1 MDQVIR
7 RIESKRGLTGGIEM
21 KRIFPGCAALFLAL
35 LLPAIAAAQNSAS
48 IAGQVFD
55 RDGKPWAGVTV
66 EVKSEAGRIFTLK
79 TDKDGKFTQVGL
91 AGGLYT
97 FTLTKPPELPSPG
110 YTEKHPLSTDAE
122 NPVSFNFKE
131 IVAHSGGPS
140 AEELKKRDDQANAFK
155 NMKANFQAGL
165 DAMTDVAEQRKQL
178 SAAPAD
184 QKAAIKDKISADYQT
199 AITSFQEAE
208 KGVDAKDVGNHAVVW
223 ANLGQAYDG
232 AGKYDDAANAYQ
244 KAIDLKP
251 APEYYANLGTA
262 TANAGA
268 SQTDPNV
275 LQQKV
280 ATANGACDKV
290 ASLDSTPAG
299 ALTAARCWKNL
310 GIVLNNKGDFKD
322 AVPALQKATQA
333 DAKDAQ
339 SWYLMGNSYTGM
351 IDAKQTGDKTIFI
364 IPPGTAE
371 AYQKVIEIDPNGPY
385 AALSKM
391 ALDQLNA
398 MGAGVS
404 TTVGE
409 KRPTKK
415 K

>member
-1 MDQVIR
+1 
-7 RIESKRGLTGGIEM
+7 M
-21 KRIFPGCAALFLAL
+21 KRIFPGCAALLLAL
-35 LLPAIAAAQNSAS
+35 LLPVIAAAQNSAS
-48 IAGQVFD
+48 IAGQVLD
-55 RDGKPWAGVTV
+55 RDGKPWMGVTV

-131 IVAHSGGPS
+131 IVAHAGGPS

-184 QKAAIKDKISADYQT
+184 QKAAIKDKMSADYQT

-208 KGVDAKDVGNHAVVW
+208 KGVEPKDVGNHAVVW

-232 AGKYDDAANAYQ
+232 AGKYEDASAAYQ
-244 KAIDLKP
+244 KAIELKP
-251 APEYYANLGTA
+251 APEYYANLGTSL
-262 TANAGA
+262 ANAGT
-268 SQTDPNV
+268 SQTDPTV
-275 LQQKV
+275 LRERV
-280 ATANGACDKV
+280 TASLGSCDK
-290 ASLDSTPAG
+290 AATLDPTNPAAG
-299 ALTAARCWKNL
+299 AHCYKNV
-310 GIVLNNKGDFKD
+310 GIVLSNKGDFKD
-322 AVPALQKATQA
+322 AVPALQKATQS
-333 DAKDAQ
+333 DAKDVQA
-339 SWYLMGNSYTGM
+339 WYLLGGAYTGM
-351 IDAKQTGDKTIFI
+351 IDSKQTGDKIIYI

-371 AYQKVIEIDPNGPY
+371 AYQKVIDIDPNGPY
-385 AALSKM
+385 AAQAKTM
-391 ALDQLNA
+391 LDSLAA
-398 MGAGVS
+398 MGGGVS

-409 KRPTKK
+409 KRKK